1 MKGYLSRSGLRER
14 LEQTGVIDEWARLV
28 GAQIA
33 RVTSPER
40 VSQDG
45 TLFVKVSSAAWM
57 QELQLMT
64 PTVLAKLREKTKAIK
79 QIRYH
84 C

>member
-33 RVTSPER
+33 RVASPER

-64 PTVLAKLREKTKAIK
+64 PTILAKLREKTKAIK

>member
-1 MKGYLSRSGLRER
+1 MKGYLSRAGLRER
-14 LEQTGVIDEWARLV
+14 MEQTGVIDEWSRLV

-33 RVTSPER
+33 KVTTPER

-45 TLFVKVSSAAWM
+45 TLFVKVSSSAWM
-57 QELQLMT
+57 QELQLMA
-64 PTVLAKLREKTKAIK
+64 PTILAKLREKTKAIK
-79 QIRYH
+79 AIRYH